1 MALTDSEKDA
11 LGWALLVPGFL
22 RMIGELT
29 GEESLNEAAD
39 KLAEVPVE
47 KIASVLGSLRTDYAN
62 IQVGTMEIG
71 DGVSVE
77 IVDD

>member
-1 MALTDSEKDA
+1 MAVSDSDKEA

-22 RMIGELT
+22 HTVGELT

-39 KLAEVPVE
+39 KLAEVPLE
-47 KIASVLGSLRTDYAN
+47 KIVQVIGALRTDHAN
-62 IQVGTMEIG
+62 IEVGTMEIG
-71 DGVSVE
+71 EGVSIE